1 MEQEKQATEVQK
13 KTYKTKLTA
22 LASMRF
28 NTGNY
33 EWIDV
38 SKSMDL
44 EVEFSNPEE
53 LAKKSAKLDK
63 LVADLIK
70 AEIEMLMRET
80 NRTRCALINGKTTP
94 IALWESL

>member
-1 MEQEKQATEVQK
+1 MEAAEAQK
-13 KTYKTKLTA
+13 KVYKTKLTA
-22 LASMRF
+22 SASMRF

-44 EVEFSNPEE
+44 EIEFSSPEE
-53 LAKKSAKLDK
+53 LAKISAKLDGR
-63 LVADLIK
+63 VIELIK
-70 AEIEMLMRET
+70 AEIEMIMKET

-94 IALWESL
+94 IALWEPL